1 MQGKFKFSLDGADAT
16 ARQFAELKRQVKEL
30 GPSVVDS
37 VRPMVDQITVMYGEI
52 QSLTGNLDRR
62 VQESIDRNS
71 YTKSEID
78 AKAQSWDWGVL
89 GPARGGT
96 GTVNAYEN
104 LFTVGPWRAAWVLHD
119 GTVGTAQSVRAVK
132 TNVRDA
138 DGFIPVDALRRVKW
152 QVFTMKDDENL
163 HLDDAQPMVGMIA
176 DDLDE
181 AGLGFF
187 CEYDDEGNLV
197 GVNYPMLGV
206 AALRLA
212 QQAMDE
218 VDRLR
223 GEVAGVSSGKDR
235 MDVSTSKELIVR
247 SDLWPFPCTR

>member
-1 MQGKFKFSLDGADAT
+1 MQSKFKFSLDGADAT
-16 ARQFAELKRQVKEL
+16 ARQFAELKRQVQEL
-30 GPSVVDS
+30 SPSIVDS
-37 VRPMVDQITVMYGEI
+37 VKPMVEQITAMYREI
-52 QSLTGNLDRR
+52 QVLTGNLDKR
-62 VQESIDRNS
+62 VQESIARNS

-78 AKAQSWDWGVL
+78 AKVEAWNWGVL
-89 GPARGGT
+89 SPAFGGT

-104 LFTVGPWRAAWVLHD
+104 LFTVGPWRAAWVLRD

-132 TNVRDA
+132 TNICDA
-138 DGFIPVDALRRVKW
+138 DKFIPVDALRRVKW
-152 QVFTMKDDENL
+152 QVFTMKDDANR

-176 DDLDE
+176 DDLD
-181 AGLGFF
+181 AVGLGFF
-187 CEYDDEGNLV
+187 CEYDDDGSLV
-197 GVNYPMLGV
+197 GINYPMLGV

-223 GEVAGVSSGKDR
+223 GEIARISSGEDR

-247 SDLWPFPCTR
+247 SDS

>member
-1 MQGKFKFSLDGADAT
+1 MQSKFKFSLDGADAT
-16 ARQFAELKRQVKEL
+16 ARQFADLKRQVQEL

-37 VRPMVDQITVMYGEI
+37 VKPMVDQITVMYGEI
-52 QSLTGNLDRR
+52 QSLTGDLDRR
-62 VQESIDRNS
+62 VQESISRNS
-71 YTKSEID
+71 YTASEID
-78 AKAQSWDWGVL
+78 AKVQAWNWGVL
-89 GPARGGT
+89 SPARGGT

-119 GTVGTAQSVRAVK
+119 GTVGTAQSIRAVK
-132 TNVRDA
+132 TNICDA
-138 DGFIPVDALRRVKW
+138 DEFIPVDALRRVKW
-152 QVFTMKDDENL
+152 QVFTMKDDENQ
-163 HLDDAQPMVGMIA
+163 HLDNAQPMVGMIA

-187 CEYDDEGNLV
+187 CEYDDDDHLV
-197 GVNYPMLGV
+197 GINYPMLGV

-218 VDRLR
+218 VDRLKGMVAVGSA
-223 GEVAGVSSGKDR
+223 GEDR

-247 SDLWPFPCTR
+247 NDL

>member
-16 ARQFAELKRQVKEL
+16 ARQFTELKRQVQEL
-30 GPSVVDS
+30 SPSVVNS

-52 QSLTGNLDRR
+52 QTLTGNLDRR
-62 VQESIDRNS
+62 VQESIARNS

-78 AKAQSWDWGVL
+78 AKTQDWNWGVL
-89 GPARGGT
+89 SPDRGGT
-96 GTVNAYEN
+96 GTGNAYEN

-119 GTVGTAQSVRAVK
+119 GTVGTAQSIREVK
-132 TNVRDA
+132 TNICDA
-138 DGFIPVDALRRVKW
+138 DEFIPVDALRRVKW
-152 QVFTMKDDENL
+152 QVYTMKDDENQ

-176 DDLDE
+176 DDLD
-181 AGLGFF
+181 AVGLGFF
-187 CEYDDEGNLV
+187 CEYDDDSNLV
-197 GVNYPMLGV
+197 GINYPMLGV

-223 GEVAGVSSGKDR
+223 GEIAGVSSGEDR
-235 MDVSTSKELIVR
+235 MDVSTSKELIAR
-247 SDLWPFPCTR
+247 NDS